1 MAEMK
6 LKMEIEGLADAEQRV
21 AALHAQWSE
30 IAVMVHD
37 YKDAAVLCG
46 QVAKLNLAAGDT
58 LVVMTPGLIS
68 AERRDRFV
76 AYVRN
81 AVGSDGPV
89 LVLDG
94 GATIAQVST
103 AAHDGSAA

>member
-1 MAEMK
+1 
-6 LKMEIEGLADAEQRV
+6 
-21 AALHAQWSE
+21 
-30 IAVMVHD
+30 MVHD

-46 QVAKLNLAAGDT
+46 QVAKLDLAAGDT

-68 AERRDRFV
+68 AEQRDRFV

-81 AVGSDGPV
+81 AVGSDVPV

-94 GATIAQVST
+94 GVTMAQLSAEAIDGRT
-103 AAHDGSAA
+103 A